1 MKIDRIF
8 YINLDDRKD
17 RRKEMEDEFVKM
29 DIIPHNQPN
38 PENKMTYERFSAIKH
53 EISDIGRGLS
63 HIGILKLAN
72 ERNYS
77 TIIIFE
83 DDFSFTVSKEE
94 LNKQFG
100 YLNGVYMDACLLSGD
115 YTRYNRT
122 NMTPNLYRLFNAQTT
137 SGYLVNCRYNE
148 VLIDCFQTATDQL
161 ERTNHHHL
169 YAIDVA
175 WHRLQATDP
184 WYTLK
189 TMIGK
194 RRQHSCD
201 DVVNAAYN

>member
-29 DIIPHNQPN
+29 DIISCDQPN
-38 PENKMTYERFSAIKH
+38 PDNKMTYERFSAITH
-53 EISDIGRGLS
+53 EIRDVGRGLS

-83 DDFSFTVSKEE
+83 DNLKFTVSKDE
-94 LNKQFG
+94 LYKQLN
-100 YLNGVYMDACLLSGD
+100 YLNGVYMDACILSGG
-115 YTRYNRT
+115 YMGHNIT
-122 NMTPNLYRLFNAQTT
+122 NMTPNLYRLFNAQST
-137 SGYLVNCRYNE
+137 SGYLINCRYNE

-161 ERTNHHHL
+161 ERTKCNHI
-169 YAIDVA
+169 YSIETA
-175 WHRLQATDP
+175 WHSLQATDP

-189 TMIGK
+189 TMIGQK
-194 RRQHSCD
+194 RLVCSDTFC
-201 DVVNAAYN
+201 NI